1 MKFWLLAAIVVV
13 ALECGSAEA
22 RPRDEAMS
30 VAFRCAVIDD
40 GRQWLNCYYG
50 AAQPMRGYL
59 GLPPA
64 TQTQLKI
71 AAAPPAGV
79 GMDSEASQA
88 RDAVMI
94 EAVRCTSLSDD
105 RQWLDCYYAAAQPM
119 RAKLGL
125 PPAPQAPA
133 SNAHSALDRHT
144 VPEPQRVDRSG
155 RTAATDHGTSQH
167 IIAHITDYKFD
178 ARGILTVMLANGQT
192 WRQVG
197 GDTSL
202 AKLKAHPGNY
212 IATIKPGFFGS
223 HDLTVKGVPG
233 VFRVRKI
240 D

>member
-1 MKFWLLAAIVVV
+1 MKFWLLAAIFV
-13 ALECGSAEA
+13 AALDCGSAEA

-40 GRQWLNCYYG
+40 GRQWLDCYYG
-50 AAQPMRGYL
+50 AAQAMRVHL
-59 GLPPA
+59 GLSPA
-64 TQTQLKI
+64 SQTQLKL
-71 AAAPPAGV
+71 AAAPPAGA
-79 GMDSEASQA
+79 GMDPEASQA

-105 RQWLDCYYAAAQPM
+105 RQLLDCYYAAAQPM

-125 PPAPQAPA
+125 PPAPQAPS
-133 SNAHSALDRHT
+133 SNTHPAPDRQT
-144 VPEPQRVDRSG
+144 IPEPQRVDRSG
-155 RTAATDHGTSQH
+155 TTAVTPHGTSQH
-167 IIAHITDYKFD
+167 IIARITDYKFD
-178 ARGILTVMLANGQT
+178 ARGIFTVMLANGQT
-192 WRQVG
+192 WRQVD

-233 VFRVRKI
+233 VFRVREI